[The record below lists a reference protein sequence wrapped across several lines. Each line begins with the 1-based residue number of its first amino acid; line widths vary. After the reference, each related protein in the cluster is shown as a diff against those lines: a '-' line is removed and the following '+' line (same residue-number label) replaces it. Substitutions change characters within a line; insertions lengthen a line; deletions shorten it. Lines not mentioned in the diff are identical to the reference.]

1 MSKYIRLISVVSRL
15 NDCGTFQPQY
25 KVVDIT
31 DRCLCSVHIRMYV
44 HRYVCTYLYA
54 HTVCTYVHIYM
65 LIPYVCTYL
74 YAHTVSVYI
83 FICSY
88 HKCVL
93 VHIVCSD
100 TYTPRPPKGSG
111 W

>member
-1 MSKYIRLISVVSRL
+1 MQCTHMYIGM
-15 NDCGTFQPQY
+15 C
-25 KVVDIT
+25 
-31 DRCLCSVHIRMYV
+31 VHIYMLIPYVRMYIFICSY
-44 HRYVCTYLYA
+44 HM
-54 HTVCTYVHIYM
+54 YVHIYM

-93 VHIVCSD
+93 VHIVCAD
-100 TYTPRPPKGSG
+100 TYTPHPPKGSG